1 MIIPNNILR
10 EFRVTE
16 KAANLAANLNQYT
29 FEIDPRANRTEVA
42 RAVEEVF
49 NVTVTNVNILIKKPK
64 VKIDR
69 ARRGRHAEFRFS
81 GHSLRACICGPRGR
95 TSPWLNW
102 SPEPLAPDCS
112 LWS

>member
-1 MIIPNNILR
+1 MIIPNNILH

-42 RAVEEVF
+42 QAVEEVF

-69 ARRGRHAEFRFS
+69 ARRGRPGTKG
-81 GHSLRACICGPRGR
+81 GHKKAIVSLKEGDKIE
-95 TSPWLNW
+95 LI
-102 SPEPLAPDCS
+102 
-112 LWS
+112 